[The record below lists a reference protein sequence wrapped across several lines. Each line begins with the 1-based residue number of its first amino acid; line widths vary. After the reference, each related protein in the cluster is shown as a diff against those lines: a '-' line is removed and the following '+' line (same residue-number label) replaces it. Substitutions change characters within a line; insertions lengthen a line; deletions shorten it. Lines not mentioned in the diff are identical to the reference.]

1 MSSVPNIAQM
11 QQEAAARV
19 RQMEERSRRLVR
31 EHPVN
36 VYRGV
41 TLAPLMEKRPEPPEP
56 AVCPPETAVCPVETA
71 VPPSCPV
78 KEESCQKG
86 GLAALFGGDN
96 ERMFILLLAAVLAK
110 NGAPMELLLALLYV
124 AL

>member
-1 MSSVPNIAQM
+1 MIPQPGVAKA

-19 RQMEERSRRLVR
+19 QAMEERSRRLVR

-41 TLAPLMEKRPEPPEP
+41 TVGTPVVTPAAEPPCDPVCETPVSPCETPP
-56 AVCPPETAVCPVETA
+56 AACENSRCL
-71 VPPSCPV
+71 S
-78 KEESCQKG
+78 
-86 GLAALFGGDN
+86 LFGGDN
-96 ERMFILLLAAVLAK
+96 ERLFLLLLAAVLLK
-110 NGAPMELLLALLYV
+110 NGAPIQLLLALLYV